1 MQDNTPNKG
10 DGLILAAKK
19 TIAAHIA
26 DVTNHPDAVADSLA
40 TIARSTGATKEFAT
54 KFAAGALSYLSK
66 HGEALAECTPQTFLG
81 AIMALA
87 QVELTL
93 DPAAGLAY
101 LLPFKRSKK
110 VGVDEKGKDLW
121 ESTSEVQLC
130 ISYKGYIT
138 LMKRQYP
145 KLHIDMQYILKG
157 ERYIYDLAQ
166 STIVAHEANLDLRS
180 LSEPAKYERMTF
192 VYCKIYPYGAEKPNA
207 YKEIEMM
214 PFQDVERHRLM
225 NKSQKDTYG
234 KPLPIKDAWEKA
246 PFSMAYAKLLRKVVK
261 KHITIDPK
269 GTPKES
275 LAIDEDYTYSTDL
288 NTDDAAIYSTYS
300 EPPASEAEA
309 VTPASLEMK
318 TKAFFDA
325 LTAVAQDPTT
335 TRANVHERVTAI
347 YKEAIAFFGS
357 VAQLPI
363 GFIDQIKS
371 VKNNAKEEAKTEGE
385 TNG

>member
-1 MQDNTPNKG
+1 MQNQNTTPKG
-10 DGLILAAKK
+10 DGLILTAKK
-19 TIAAHIA
+19 TIAEHIA
-26 DVTNHPDAVADSLA
+26 NVANHPDEVAASLA
-40 TIARSTGATKEFAT
+40 TIARSTGASKEFAT
-54 KFAAGALSYLSK
+54 KFAAGAISYLSK
-66 HGEALAECTPQTFLG
+66 HGEGLAECTPQTFLG

-93 DPAAGLAY
+93 DPSAGLAY
-101 LLPFKRSKK
+101 ILAYSRKVKNSK
-110 VGVDEKGKDLW
+110 GE
-121 ESTSEVQLC
+121 EVWIKEAQLS
-130 ISYKGYIT
+130 ISYKGYVT

-145 KLHIDMQYILKG
+145 KLHIDPQYILKG

-166 STIVAHEANLDLRS
+166 SSVVSHEANLDLRS
-180 LSEPAKYERMTF
+180 LPEPERYGYMTF

-207 YKEIEMM
+207 YRVIEMM
-214 PFQDVERHRLM
+214 PFQDIERHRLM
-225 NKSQKDTYG
+225 NKSQNDKNG
-234 KPLPIKDAWEKA
+234 NPLPLKDAWQKS

-261 KHITIDPK
+261 KYITIDPK
-269 GTPKES
+269 GTPNES
-275 LAIDEDYTYSTDL
+275 LAIDEDYTYTTDI
-288 NTDDAAIYSTYS
+288 NTDDAAIYTTYS

-309 VTPASLEMK
+309 VTPASLDEK
-318 TKAFFDA
+318 TKDFFAA
-325 LTAVAQDPTT
+325 LTKVSEDPTT

-363 GFIDQIKS
+363 GFIDQIKL